1 MCNQENSFT
10 RKCVTVDAALKLLS
24 AVTKIPG
31 RVGCDDRA
39 FNRVTLSAVNAQEE
53 PRIRA
58 AACEASRNLLLANQ
72 AGKSRRE
79 RHVAA
84 PWIDIK
90 AAAARVTCINGERFR
105 LTKALNVVENALNA
119 LFMELIVLTE

>member
-10 RKCVTVDAALKLLS
+10 RKCVTDDATLNVLS

-31 RVGCDDRA
+31 RACCNDRA
-39 FNRVTLSAVNAQEE
+39 FTRVTLSAVNAQEE

-79 RHVAA
+79 GHVAA
-84 PWIDIK
+84 PWVDIQ
-90 AAAARVTCINGERFR
+90 ATTTGIARING
-105 LTKALNVVENALNA
+105 
-119 LFMELIVLTE
+119 